1 MDFLKFFHGRL
12 YMCTHNYVSFT
23 FTSATHFPFLLSFLR
38 LSESAFPEI
47 LSGPPGPLRGFGNS
61 FQPAIDA
68 SRINLMNCV
77 IAPSAKI
84 TLLVSAAGY
93 VPRRTFLHLFRLW
106 VLYGI

>member
-1 MDFLKFFHGRL
+1 MEASKFIPLILF
-12 YMCTHNYVSFT
+12 V
-23 FTSATHFPFLLSFLR
+23 R

-84 TLLVSAAGY
+84 TFIVFVPSF
-93 VPRRTFLHLFRLW
+93 VPRRTFLHLNRLW
-106 VLYGI
+106 VLFTMQPRRQAVLAGHVITF